1 MKKFNAKVIVKLKPS
16 IKDVKGQTIKT
27 TIECVEPV
35 TDLSCQAGS
44 VYWFTFEAKNQA
56 EALKLIEKIAKDI
69 LSNEVIEMYE
79 IRYIKEVDEEN

>member
-27 TIECVEPV
+27 TIECIEPV
-35 TDLSCQAGS
+35 NELTCHAGS
-44 VYWFTFEAKNQA
+44 VYWFTFEAENQA
-56 EALKLIEKIAKDI
+56 EALNFIEKIAKDI

-79 IRYIKEVDEEN
+79 IRYINEVDEQD